1 MNTCTIL
8 LPDEPHPEDGGHA
21 GHLRVGVRPGR
32 RYRQGLRHGGGRLR
46 GQALLADE
54 ACGKDQGGAAQA
66 GRIDYAG
73 HRVAV
78 AGRPV
83 RLTPTEY
90 ALLFEL
96 SVHAGRVLTHDQLLH
111 RVWGPERTGEPWLV
125 REVVKRL
132 RRKLGD
138 DANSLAYIFTEPRAR
153 GPAAPAPPCG
163 TCGGGCCVR
172 PPPRRP
178 RACRR

>member
-1 MNTCTIL
+1 MNTRTIL
-8 LPDEPHPEDGGHA
+8 LPDELHPEDGGRA
-21 GHLRVGVRPGR
+21 GHLRVGVRPG
-32 RYRQGLRHGGGRLR
+32 HGGGRLR
-46 GQALLADE
+46 GQALLVGG

-78 AGRPV
+78 AGRLV
-83 RLTPTEY
+83 RLTPPEY
-90 ALLFEL
+90 ELLFEL

-132 RRKLGD
+132 SRKLGD
-138 DANSLAYIFTEPRAR
+138 DANNPAYIFTEPRVGYRMAK
-153 GPAAPAPPCG
+153 G
-163 TCGGGCCVR
+163 
-172 PPPRRP
+172 
-178 RACRR
+178 